1 MFPPATSASM
11 LGRCP
16 VLGWAIGEA
25 LNCRKALL
33 QSTCALEDEV
43 GPSNQHP
50 DEEDICNGEV
60 REVAQPI
67 TPRSS

>member
-11 LGRCP
+11 LGRCLF
-16 VLGWAIGEA
+16 LGCAIGEA

-33 QSTCALEDEV
+33 QSTGALEDEV
-43 GPSNQHP
+43 CPSNQHP